1 MMGVFR
7 GVKEFDPQTKPC
19 YKNLGVDKN
28 TPKINGTPLAQPRP
42 EILSDYAPDFHGHLD
57 GTCCRAYIGSVWVL
71 HGNTG
76 SLLALDR
83 VPSSHFHV
91 NLLSYEIQCLYPRG
105 TP

>member
-28 TPKINGTPLAQPRP
+28 TPKINGTPLAQPRS
-42 EILSDYAPDFHGHLD
+42 EILSDYDPDFHGHLD

-71 HGNTG
+71 YTVTRAPCWRWTG
-76 SLLALDR
+76 FPP
-83 VPSSHFHV
+83 VTFM
-91 NLLSYEIQCLYPRG
+91 
-105 TP
+105 